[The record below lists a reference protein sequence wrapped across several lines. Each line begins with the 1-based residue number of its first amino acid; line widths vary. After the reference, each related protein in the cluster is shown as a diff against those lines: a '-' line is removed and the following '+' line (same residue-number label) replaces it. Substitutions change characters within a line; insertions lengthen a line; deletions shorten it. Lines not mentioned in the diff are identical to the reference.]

1 MHRCYVERP
10 LEAGQTAPLSAE
22 EAQHVRRVLR
32 MRAGESV
39 ELLDGERL
47 FSGVLESVEES
58 GVTVRAIEELPSPE
72 TAVRLILAQGLP
84 KADKL
89 ELITQKATELG
100 AWELWP
106 VETGRSVAHWE
117 KKQEAGKRERLGRI
131 ALEAAKQSGR
141 AHVPQ
146 IAPLC
151 GLDGLMER
159 LRDVPLALVCWEDAH
174 EQRVSEALAAY
185 QQAHGGALPSR
196 VALIIGP
203 EGGLSEDEVAR
214 LTAAG
219 AVAVT
224 LGKRI
229 LRTETAGLCGLSAL
243 LCALGE
249 M

>member
-1 MHRCYVERP
+1 M
-10 LEAGQTAPLSAE
+10 PLSTE
-22 EAQHVRRVLR
+22 EGQHVRRVLR

-39 ELLDGERL
+39 ELLDGARL
-47 FSGVLESVEES
+47 FSGVLESVEDN
-58 GVTVRAIEELPSPE
+58 GVTVRAIEELPTPE

-89 ELITQKATELG
+89 ELISQKATELG
-100 AWELWP
+100 AYELWP
-106 VETGRSVAHWE
+106 VETARSVTHWDR
-117 KKQEAGKRERLGRI
+117 KQETGKRERLGRI

-151 GLDGLMER
+151 GMDELIGR
-159 LRDVPLALVCWEDAH
+159 LKDVPLVLVAWEDAR
-174 EQRVSEALAAY
+174 ELRISETLARY
-185 QQAHGGALPSR
+185 RQAHDDALPSHI
-196 VALIIGP
+196 ALIIGP
-203 EGGLSEDEVAR
+203 EGGLGADEVAR

-219 AVAVT
+219 AMAVT